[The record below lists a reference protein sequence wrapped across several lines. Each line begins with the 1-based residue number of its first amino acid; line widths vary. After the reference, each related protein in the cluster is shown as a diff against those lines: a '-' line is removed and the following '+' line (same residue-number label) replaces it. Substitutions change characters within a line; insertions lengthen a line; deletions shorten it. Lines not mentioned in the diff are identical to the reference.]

1 MTYDGWSSITGEPL
15 FSNFSDSDAMAEK
28 KWREMSGRLGSVVIR
43 PHRKASRKRRA
54 VGHALYNKV
63 DNG

>member
-1 MTYDGWSSITGEPL
+1 MSYDGYSSITGEPI
-15 FSNFSDSDAMAEK
+15 FSNFSYSDAMAEK

-54 VGHALYNKV
+54 GAPSLHPKT
-63 DNG
+63 